1 MNKLYFILLILLIG
15 TASCSKK
22 SADLVQKDEK
32 ADQSWRSQMP
42 QPAPAREISIGDY
55 QSFDLSNGLK
65 VIVVENHKLPRV
77 SYQISLKND
86 PILEK
91 EKAGYVSMAGSL
103 ISTGTTK
110 SSKAELDAAIDY
122 IGANINTSSNG
133 IFGSSLVKHQ
143 DKMLDILTEMLYHA
157 SFPENEFDK
166 LKKQTLSGISTTKTD
181 PNAIAGNVASVINY
195 GKDHPYGEV
204 QTEKT
209 IDNIS
214 LDDCKSYFS
223 NYFLPNNAYLIIVG
237 DITLSEAKM
246 KAEKYFS
253 NWKKGELMETS
264 YTTPEIP
271 SSTNVHFANKDGAV
285 QSVIR
290 VTYPLEL
297 KPGSTDVI
305 TTRVLNTILGG
316 GVFAGR
322 LMQNLREDKGY
333 TYGARSSLSSD
344 PLIGTF
350 NASASVRNEVTDSS
364 VVQFL
369 YEMERITNEPVD
381 EDDLQLAK
389 NSIAGSFARS
399 LESPQT
405 IANFA
410 RNTFRYNL
418 PPDYYNT
425 YLNKLDMVSIDDV
438 TMAAK
443 KYIRPDNANIVV
455 VGNKDEVAEKLLPFD
470 ADGEIDY
477 YGPFGN
483 TIKYDE
489 ITLDESITAESVISD
504 YIEAI
509 GGKDRLNAVNTLK
522 VEMSGS
528 IMGQT
533 ALMEINQMKPNNFQ
547 MTVKMQGMVL
557 QEQKFDGS
565 KAVTS
570 QMGQKQ
576 VFTDGEQFEAIKEQ
590 ANMFPQL
597 DYSAD
602 NMELAGIEDVDGTK
616 AYKIIVTTP
625 GGKKSTEFYDISTS
639 LLIRSVTSQAGPG
652 GQEISILNDAEDYK
666 EVGGIL
672 FPHNHFRSNATT
684 IGYGSQCLY
693 SKWTYGKCIVYRI
706 K

>member
-1 MNKLYFILLILLIG
+1 
-15 TASCSKK
+15 
-22 SADLVQKDEK
+22 
-32 ADQSWRSQMP
+32 MP
-42 QPAPAREISIGDY
+42 QPAAAREISIGDY

-91 EKAGYVSMAGSL
+91 DKAGYVSMAGSL

-110 SSKAELDAAIDY
+110 KSKAELDAAIDY

-214 LDDCKSYFS
+214 LDDCKTYFA

-253 NWKKGELMETS
+253 DWKKGDFKDVS
-264 YTTPEIP
+264 YSTPEIP
-271 SSTNVHFANKDGAV
+271 SGTNVHFANKDGAV

-297 KPGSTDVI
+297 KPGSSDVI

-369 YEMERITNEPVD
+369 YEMERITKEPVG

-418 PPDYYNT
+418 PADYYNT
-425 YLNKLDMVSIDDV
+425 YLNKLDMVTIDDV

-443 KYIRPDNANIVV
+443 KYIRPDKANIVV

-489 ITLDESITAESVISD
+489 IELDESITAESVISD
-504 YIEAI
+504 YIEAV
-509 GGKDRLNAVNTLK
+509 GGKERLNAVNTLK

-533 ALMEINQMKPNNFQ
+533 AMMEINQMKPNNFQ

-557 QEQKFDGS
+557 QEQKYDGT

-597 DYSAD
+597 DYSAA
-602 NMELAGIEDVDGTK
+602 NMELAGIEDVDGKK
-616 AYKIIVTTP
+616 AYKIIVTSP
-625 GGKKSTEFYDISTS
+625 SGKKSTEFYDISTS

-672 FPHNHFRSNATT
+672 FPHKIT
-684 IGYGSQCLY
+684 ISGAMPQPLVMKVSAYTVNGPMESVLF
-693 SKWTYGKCIVYRI
+693 TE
-706 K
+706 